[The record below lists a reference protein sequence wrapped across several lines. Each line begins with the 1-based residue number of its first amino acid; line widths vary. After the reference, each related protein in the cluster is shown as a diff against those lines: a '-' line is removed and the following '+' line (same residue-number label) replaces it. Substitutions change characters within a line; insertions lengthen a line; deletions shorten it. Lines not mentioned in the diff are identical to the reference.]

1 MLIDLTKKDLP
12 STIKVGGRSF
22 AIKTCFRD
30 WIAFGR
36 RANTGS
42 LSYDDICE
50 MFLSEIPPVNMFD
63 DIVEGIIAFYT
74 ASSSTPRQSTNA
86 DYEAMSDLYEDGEY
100 IFASFKAQYGIDLL
114 KDDLHWHEFKAL
126 LNCLRE
132 TKYNDIISYRAY
144 QKSGESYEQSM
155 MRLKEAWS
163 LSNVL
168 TADEANSIEE
178 FERLFEDVEV

>member
-12 STIKVGGRSF
+12 STINVGGRSF

-30 WIAFGR
+30 WIAFGQH
-36 RANTGS
+36 ANTGA
-42 LSYDDICE
+42 LSYDDICK
-50 MFLSEIPPVNMFD
+50 MFLDEIPPANMFD

-74 ASSSTPRQSTNA
+74 ASSSTPRSSITA
-86 DYEAMSDLYEDGEY
+86 EHEAISDLYEDGEY
-100 IFASFKAQYGIDLL
+100 IFASFKAQYGINLL
-114 KDDLHWHEFKAL
+114 SEDLHWHEFKAL

-132 TKYNDIISYRAY
+132 TKYNDVISYRAY

-168 TADEANSIEE
+168 TAEEEKCIEE
-178 FERLFEDVEV
+178 FERLFEDD